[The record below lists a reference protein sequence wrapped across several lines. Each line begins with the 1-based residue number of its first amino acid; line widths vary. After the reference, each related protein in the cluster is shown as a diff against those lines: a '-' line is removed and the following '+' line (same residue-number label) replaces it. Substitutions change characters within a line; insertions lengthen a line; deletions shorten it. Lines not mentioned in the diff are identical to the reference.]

1 MGTSR
6 QYSGKRRNTKN
17 QNGTVSNHLRCRC
30 ASCIFTG
37 KVIIKSAKKQIET
50 EDVYIAVCQE
60 KITSDGFKALLNP
73 DLFSQGKEIVMG
85 RKC

>member
-1 MGTSR
+1 MVYCPLPVCQTEMCIR
-6 QYSGKRRNTKN
+6 DRFQTISGV
-17 QNGTVSNHLRCRC
+17 GVLPAFSPE
-30 ASCIFTG
+30 